1 MAIQPNQKVAIEYE
15 LTVDGNVVDSN
26 VGREPLEFQFGAG
39 QIIPGLESRIAH
51 LNSGESAEVTVP
63 AAEAYGEYNEEA
75 MQVVPKTQL
84 QGIEEEITVGMPLHG
99 QSPDGNPIEVVV
111 KEVRDDEIVVDF
123 NHPLAGKDLT
133 FAIKVLSIA

>member
-39 QIIPGLESRIAH
+39 QIIPGLESRIAD
-51 LNSGESAEVTVP
+51 LNAGENTEVTVP

-84 QGIEEEITVGMPLHG
+84 QGIE
-99 QSPDGNPIEVVV
+99 
-111 KEVRDDEIVVDF
+111 
-123 NHPLAGKDLT
+123 
-133 FAIKVLSIA
+133 